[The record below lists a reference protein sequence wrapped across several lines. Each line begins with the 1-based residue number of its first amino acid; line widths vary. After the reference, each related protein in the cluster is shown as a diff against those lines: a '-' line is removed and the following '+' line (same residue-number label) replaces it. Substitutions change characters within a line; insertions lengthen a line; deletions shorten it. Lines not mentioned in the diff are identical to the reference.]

1 MFLYR
6 SSIQPTMKKD
16 TMIKAVAILIVLMF
30 VGTAVAVAI
39 SSMV

>member
-1 MFLYR
+1 
-6 SSIQPTMKKD
+6 MKKD